1 MLYLYRRIMFGKITR
16 MDLRSIL
23 DLSPR
28 EVAIFAPLA
37 VLTLWLGVYP
47 SSFTGF
53 FDATVGAMVQS
64 HQQAMNAAHHAA
76 QFAGVAR

>member
-1 MLYLYRRIMFGKITR
+1 
-16 MDLRSIL
+16 
-23 DLSPR
+23 
-28 EVAIFAPLA
+28 
-37 VLTLWLGVYP
+37 LWLGVYP

-64 HQQAMNAAHHAA
+64 HQQAMNTAHHAA